1 MSLRPSAAP
10 RPSGIPAV
18 TGLSPMEA
26 SSLAHA
32 EAQFIGKRVAMLGLA
47 DGRNLLL
54 EVSMASR
61 AATDNWIAAL
71 HAAGYTVKAIVAE
84 ISIAE
89 SIRRCDAAHRHGE
102 EELRRGRGYGG
113 RYIPADAIQALAD
126 TANGQEIGAPGPAWY
141 PGGGETFRLV
151 DSYRFGSL
159 TLDDLASVFGER
171 HWAAV
176 PRNWEDELGA
186 ARVAADDLE
195 PVIAGTFDDVVHAY
209 DQGALTAADYTVL
222 VCCTPG
228 PPLVVCTLCSCYP
241 WGCSVCRRLV
251 QVAGVPLTALR

>member
-1 MSLRPSAAP
+1 MAAC
-10 RPSGIPAV
+10 GLIPAV

-47 DGRNLLL
+47 DGPNLLL

-61 AATDNWIAAL
+61 AATQNWIATL
-71 HAAGYTVKAIVAE
+71 HAAGYPVEAVFAEISAVFAE

-89 SIRRCDAAHRHGE
+89 SIGRCDAAHRHGE

-126 TANGQEIGAPGPAWY
+126 TPDGA
-141 PGGGETFRLV
+141 
-151 DSYRFGSL
+151 
-159 TLDDLASVFGER
+159 
-171 HWAAV
+171 
-176 PRNWEDELGA
+176 
-186 ARVAADDLE
+186 
-195 PVIAGTFDDVVHAY
+195 IAGTFDDVVHAY

-222 VCCTPG
+222 VHAATQA
-228 PPLVVCTLCSCYP
+228 
-241 WGCSVCRRLV
+241 RRST
-251 QVAGVPLTALR
+251 GGSP

>member
-1 MSLRPSAAP
+1 
-10 RPSGIPAV
+10 
-18 TGLSPMEA
+18 MEA

-61 AATDNWIAAL
+61 AATENWIAAL
-71 HAAGYTVKAIVAE
+71 HAAGYTVKAVFAE

-102 EELRRGRGYGG
+102 EELHRGRGYGG
-113 RYIPADAIQALAD
+113 RYIPADAIPALAD
-126 TANGQEIGAPGPAWY
+126 TPDGPEIGAPGPAWY

-151 DSYRFGSL
+151 DSYRVGSL
-159 TLDDLASVFGER
+159 TLDDLASVFRER

-176 PRNWEDELGA
+176 PRNWEDDLGA

-222 VCCTPG
+222 VHAVTQA
-228 PPLVVCTLCSCYP
+228 
-241 WGCSVCRRLV
+241 RRST
-251 QVAGVPLTALR
+251 GDRP